1 MWRNDMSVQHLTIDD
16 TRAWFQAGEREVFIG
31 DVLDVVTTPTT
42 RIRFSRYGRGAMH
55 EWMVTV
61 DETLIVT
68 KGALTVRSAA
78 GAQTA
83 KTGEV
88 ISLAKGTRVVF
99 TGEEDDTEVVF
110 VTHMHW
116 ADAQRQP
123 ARVDAGGESRAVH
136 VPRLV
141 PSLSVSSTPIRRGA

>member
-1 MWRNDMSVQHLTIDD
+1 MSMQHLTIDD

-31 DVLDVVTTPTT
+31 DVLDVITTPTT
-42 RIRFSRYGRGAMH
+42 RIRFSRYGKGAAH

-61 DETLIVT
+61 DETLVVT

-78 GAQTA
+78 GTQTA
-83 KTGEV
+83 KAGEV

-99 TGEEDDTEVVF
+99 TGEEEDTEVVL

-116 ADAQRQP
+116 ADAQREPNQIGLVEDSRPVRGVTRLMPSIGHTP
-123 ARVDAGGESRAVH
+123 AAMKK
-136 VPRLV
+136 
-141 PSLSVSSTPIRRGA
+141 GA

>member
-1 MWRNDMSVQHLTIDD
+1 MSMQHLTIDD

-31 DVLDVVTTPTT
+31 DVLDVITTPTT
-42 RIRFSRYGRGAMH
+42 RIRFSRYGKGAAH

-61 DETLIVT
+61 DETLVVT

-78 GAQTA
+78 GTQTA
-83 KTGEV
+83 RVGEV

-99 TGEEDDTEVVF
+99 TGEEEDTEVVF

-116 ADAQRQP
+116 ADAHREPNQIGLVEDSRPVRGVTRLMPSIGHMP
-123 ARVDAGGESRAVH
+123 AAMKK
-136 VPRLV
+136 
-141 PSLSVSSTPIRRGA
+141 GA

>member
-1 MWRNDMSVQHLTIDD
+1 MSMQHLTIDD

-31 DVLDVVTTPTT
+31 DVLDVITTPTT
-42 RIRFSRYGRGAMH
+42 RIRFSRYGKGAAH

-61 DETLIVT
+61 DETLVVT

-78 GAQTA
+78 GTQTA
-83 KTGEV
+83 RVGEV

-99 TGEEDDTEVVF
+99 AGEDEDTEVVF

-116 ADAQRQP
+116 AEAQREPSQIELVEDSRPVRGVTRLIPSIGLTP
-123 ARVDAGGESRAVH
+123 A
-136 VPRLV
+136 
-141 PSLSVSSTPIRRGA
+141 TMKKGA

>member
-1 MWRNDMSVQHLTIDD
+1 MSMQHLTIDD

-42 RIRFSRYGRGAMH
+42 RIRFSRYGKGAAH
-55 EWMVTV
+55 EWMVTA
-61 DETLIVT
+61 DETLVVT

-78 GAQTA
+78 GTQTA
-83 KTGEV
+83 RVGEV

-99 TGEEDDTEVVF
+99 TGEDEDTEVVF

-116 ADAQRQP
+116 ADVPRESNQISLVDGTRP
-123 ARVDAGGESRAVH
+123 ARGVT
-136 VPRLV
+136 RLM
-141 PSLSVSSTPIRRGA
+141 PSGIAPAPMRKGA

>member
-1 MWRNDMSVQHLTIDD
+1 VSTQHLTIDD

-42 RIRFSRYGRGAMH
+42 RIRFSRYGKGAAH

-61 DETLIVT
+61 DETLVVT
-68 KGALTVRSAA
+68 RGALTVRSAA
-78 GAQTA
+78 GTQTA
-83 KTGEV
+83 RVGEV

-99 TGEEDDTEVVF
+99 RGEEDDTEVVF

-116 ADAQRQP
+116 ADAQRQVRADTAEEIRP
-123 ARVDAGGESRAVH
+123 ARVA
-136 VPRLV
+136 RLV
-141 PSLSVSSTPIRRGA
+141 PSFGATSAPTPIRKGA

>member
-1 MWRNDMSVQHLTIDD
+1 MSMQHLTIDD

-31 DVLDVVTTPTT
+31 DVLDVITTPTT
-42 RIRFSRYGRGAMH
+42 RIRFSRYGKGAAH

-61 DETLIVT
+61 DETLVVT

-78 GAQTA
+78 GTQTA
-83 KTGEV
+83 RVGEV

-99 TGEEDDTEVVF
+99 TGEEEDTEVVF

-116 ADAQRQP
+116 AEAQRY
-123 ARVDAGGESRAVH
+123 VDRAAAVEEPRLAL
-136 VPRLV
+136 VPRREQRV
-141 PSLSVSSTPIRRGA
+141 SRGRPSEAAAR

>member
-1 MWRNDMSVQHLTIDD
+1 MSMQHLTIDD

-31 DVLDVVTTPTT
+31 DVLDVITTPTT
-42 RIRFSRYGRGAMH
+42 RIRFSRYGKGAAH

-61 DETLIVT
+61 DETLVVT

-78 GAQTA
+78 GTQTA
-83 KTGEV
+83 RVGEV

-99 TGEEDDTEVVF
+99 TGEEEDTEVVF

-116 ADAQRQP
+116 ADAQRY
-123 ARVDAGGESRAVH
+123 VDRAAAAEEPRLTL
-136 VPRLV
+136 VPRAI
-141 PSLSVSSTPIRRGA
+141 SSDDSGVTPIRRGA

>member
-1 MWRNDMSVQHLTIDD
+1 MSMQHLTIDD

-31 DVLDVVTTPTT
+31 DVLDVITTPTT
-42 RIRFSRYGRGAMH
+42 RIRFSRYGKGAAH

-61 DETLIVT
+61 DETLVVT

-78 GAQTA
+78 GTQTA
-83 KTGEV
+83 RVGEV

-99 TGEEDDTEVVF
+99 TGEEEDTEVVF

-116 ADAQRQP
+116 ADAQREPSQIGLVEDSRPVRGVTRLIPSIGLTP
-123 ARVDAGGESRAVH
+123 ATMRK
-136 VPRLV
+136 
-141 PSLSVSSTPIRRGA
+141 GA